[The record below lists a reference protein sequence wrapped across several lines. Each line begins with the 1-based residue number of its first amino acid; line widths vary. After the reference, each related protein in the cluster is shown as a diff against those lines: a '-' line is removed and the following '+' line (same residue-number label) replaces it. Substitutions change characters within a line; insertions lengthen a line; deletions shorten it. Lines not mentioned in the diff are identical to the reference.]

1 MVDLLIHHARD
12 DLVPISGIKQFNNKF
27 VLENNVE
34 NSIIYI
40 FLLNLT
46 NFSKKKLSK
55 LFEFNEF
62 SINLRIRAV
71 LTA

>member
-1 MVDLLIHHARD
+1 MVDLLVHDARD

-46 NFSKKKLSK
+46 NFSKKNCQNCLNSMNFQ
-55 LFEFNEF
+55 L
-62 SINLRIRAV
+62 I
-71 LTA
+71 